1 MGDYAYNDLF
11 QTYFVKRG
19 KINDTLGV
27 HNFWYHTGHNGV
39 PARIKLRTSCTVSK
53 YIRNG

>member
-11 QTYFVKRG
+11 QTNFVKRG